1 MAKKDD
7 GLGAV
12 MSMAKVAYLYYT
24 NPDAKAIID
33 TTRSMYKY
41 VGHFGYGLFVCRK

>member
-1 MAKKDD
+1 MAKKED
-7 GLGAV
+7 GFGAIL
-12 MSMAKVAYLYYT
+12 SMAKVAYLYYT
-24 NPDAKAIID
+24 NPQAKAIID